1 MSYSF
6 VFGPAGSGKTEHAF
20 RTVIRE
26 SLEQKERHFF
36 LLVPEQYGM
45 MMQKRMLELHPKHA
59 SANIEVLSFN
69 RLAWRIFEECGVRS
83 PGIMDD
89 TGKAMV
95 LRRVAA
101 AEADRLTVWR
111 HRLRQA
117 GFTAHVKSMISEFY
131 QYGVT
136 PEMLDRAAEDSSG
149 TVFLPAGAS
158 FSPQNA
164 DAVRHTIWEPANAN

>member
-6 VFGPAGSGKTEHAF
+6 LFGPAGSGKTELAF

-26 SLEQKERHFF
+26 SMEDPGRHFF

-45 MMQKRMLELHPKHA
+45 LMQKRMLELHPRHA
-59 SANIEVLSFN
+59 SANIEVLGFN

-95 LRRVAA
+95 LRRAA
-101 AEADRLTVWR
+101 AGKADELTVPG
-111 HRLRQA
+111 RQM
-117 GFTAHVKSMISEFY
+117 S
-131 QYGVT
+131 
-136 PEMLDRAAEDSSG
+136 
-149 TVFLPAGAS
+149 
-158 FSPQNA
+158 
-164 DAVRHTIWEPANAN
+164 